1 MSTSIGDDSTGGTTD
16 LMRVGHEH
24 PWERV
29 KALRE
34 ACGFTQPDL
43 EQRSNGGLS
52 RSEVSKIETGKN
64 KLRTV
69 EIREK
74 IATAFRV
81 PRGTLE
87 EYLDGSISLA
97 RMVELVGSAPR
108 ASAPATPATVTAQ
121 QQGASMGVMLERLRA
136 STSRYPNLARCL
148 DFYGAE
154 GKHWS
159 SSTIAAAEAGL
170 FGDEDMPP
178 SQWANRL
185 DTLEKLHMGL
195 QVQFANE
202 SRGGGGGSGGS
213 GRAKP
218 LRDTTQ

>member
-1 MSTSIGDDSTGGTTD
+1 MSTSIGDEPTGDTND
-16 LMRVGHEH
+16 LMRSGHEH

-43 EQRSNGGLS
+43 EARSNGGLS

-81 PRGTLE
+81 QRSTLE

-97 RMVELVGSAPR
+97 RMVELVGSSPR
-108 ASAPATPATVTAQ
+108 SSALATSSAPTIQ
-121 QQGASMGVMLERLRA
+121 QQGASVGVMLERRRVNE
-136 STSRYPNLARCL
+136 SPYPNLARCL
-148 DFYGAE
+148 DFYSAE

-159 SSTIAAAEAGL
+159 ASTIAAAEAGL
-170 FGDEDMPP
+170 FGPEDMPP
-178 SQWANRL
+178 SQWAARL
-185 DTLEKLHMGL
+185 DTLEKLHLGL

-202 SRGGGGGSGGS
+202 GRSGGGGG
-213 GRAKP
+213 GRSKA
-218 LRDTTQ
+218 LRDTQ

>member
-1 MSTSIGDDSTGGTTD
+1 VSTSIGDGESGDTSD
-16 LMRVGHEH
+16 LMKVGHEH
-24 PWERV
+24 PWEKVR
-29 KALRE
+29 ALRE

-69 EIREK
+69 EIRDK
-74 IATAFRV
+74 VAGAFRV
-81 PRGTLE
+81 PRSTLE

-97 RMVELVGSAPR
+97 RMVALVGSAPR
-108 ASAPATPATVTAQ
+108 ATAPATPTATIVA

-159 SSTIAAAEAGL
+159 TSTVAAAEAGL
-170 FGDEDMPP
+170 FGEDDMPP
-178 SQWANRL
+178 SQWTQRL
-185 DTLEKLHMGL
+185 DMLEKLHLGL

-202 SRGGGGGSGGS
+202 TRGGGGGHGP
-213 GRAKP
+213 GRSKP